1 MDVSQI
7 KDKSRDYSFGYIYGR
22 KFIVENKSVDQIEK
36 VIEDAKLKNA
46 EMAEG
51 LADGVYSKLT
61 ESFEMETKLN
71 EISDPVIKKLLEGK
85 PFDSDVNLWMQL
97 QFINANLPENDE
109 LTIKAEEIYRAMED
123 GKIDEETAK
132 QRLGNVVMLAQNKL
146 WGK

>member
-85 PFDSDVNLWMQL
+85 PFDFDVNPWMQL

>member
-85 PFDSDVNLWMQL
+85 PFDSDVNPWMQL

>member
-7 KDKSRDYSFGYIYGR
+7 KDKSRNYSFGYIYGR

-71 EISDPVIKKLLEGK
+71 EISDPVIKKLLERK
-85 PFDSDVNLWMQL
+85 PFDSDVNPWMQL

>member
-71 EISDPVIKKLLEGK
+71 EISDPVIKKLLEEK
-85 PFDSDVNLWMQL
+85 PFDSDVNPWMQL